1 MNEKNLL
8 DIEKQVKKLPDSV
21 KKLKLLKEIE
31 EKKKKFISK

>member
-21 KKLKLLKEIE
+21 KKLKILKEIE

>member
-8 DIEKQVKKLPDSV
+8 DIENKVKKLPDSV

>member
-8 DIEKQVKKLPDSV
+8 DIENQVKKLPDSV
-21 KKLKLLKEIE
+21 KKLKILKEIE